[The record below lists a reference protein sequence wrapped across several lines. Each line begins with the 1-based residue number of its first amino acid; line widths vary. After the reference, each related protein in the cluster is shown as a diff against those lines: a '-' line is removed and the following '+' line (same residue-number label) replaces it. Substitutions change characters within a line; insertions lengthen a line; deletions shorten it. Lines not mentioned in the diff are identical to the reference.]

1 MGLGLGLWGERGGV
15 QALLGVVLGERRQG
29 GWLGERRGVT
39 YCCPLIS
46 PAKYRIGT

>member
-29 GWLGERRGVT
+29 GWLGEREGGDLLLPT
-39 YCCPLIS
+39 NFSGQI
-46 PAKYRIGT
+46 